1 MISFGSASST
11 TIVTDIWQVDD
22 WISYE
27 VGILVADSI
36 LYTVTSTTDEYIEF
50 MLNNNASNIGKLDR
64 DSGEWIEYPPENM
77 SDGGIYIPGM
87 PFYPNLAD
95 FKGITGVDTF
105 NYSTRCLIHVDGL
118 RTVLPVD
125 GFSYEYTNISQK
137 TFYNSTSGFNETV
150 WEEANFSVQLEI
162 HEPTGLF
169 VRMIFTVYSN
179 FTYPIT
185 SPTGIVG
192 LGGFIHLDDC
202 HGIFDDFITTT
213 TTNPTTT
220 SPTTSPSTTPTTTTA
235 TPGFLTSLCWIVILS
250 LSLTRKR
257 IKRTH

>member
-1 MISFGSASST
+1 M
-11 TIVTDIWQVDD
+11 TDIWQVDD

-50 MLNNNASNIGKLDR
+50 MLNNNASIMGTLDR
-64 DSGEWIEYPPENM
+64 DTGEWIEYPPENM
-77 SDGGIYIPGM
+77 TDGGIYIPGM

-95 FKGITGVDTF
+95 FKGITNVETF
-105 NYSTRCLIHVDGL
+105 NYSTYCLIHIDGL

-125 GFSYEYTNISQK
+125 GFSYEYTNISQE

-150 WEEANFSVQLEI
+150 WEEANYSVQLEL

-179 FTYPIT
+179 FTYPLT

-192 LGGFIHLDDC
+192 LGGFIHLNDC
-202 HGIFDDFITTT
+202 HGIFEDFLTTT
-213 TTNPTTT
+213 
-220 SPTTSPSTTPTTTTA
+220 STTPTTPPTTSPTVPSTTTPTTSTA
-235 TPGFLTSLCWIVILS
+235 TSGFLIASSWLFILCLS
-250 LSLTRKR
+250 LALKKTKR
-257 IKRTH
+257 IR